1 MVTKSGNEYGSSP
14 SHNAFDSF
22 YGSHIDSEYKPT
34 WKECAGVLIITPVAP
49 SADFMMKLY
58 CTDSETVL
66 LCEMFGTASF
76 QPLWKRRNDFI
87 FTGSCSSISE
97 IHHLCSAQASHF
109 QSNHNRQQ
117 QTPQL
122 VTVAWTPPSP
132 NWIALNTDASTIQP
146 AGLSFVGG
154 AFRDSLGNWKLGFHQ
169 AIGIMSPLHA
179 ELRNIL
185 IGLHIA

>member
-1 MVTKSGNEYGSSP
+1 
-14 SHNAFDSF
+14 
-22 YGSHIDSEYKPT
+22 
-34 WKECAGVLIITPVAP
+34 
-49 SADFMMKLY
+49 MMKLY

-76 QPLWKRRNDFI
+76 QP
-87 FTGSCSSISE
+87 
-97 IHHLCSAQASHF
+97 ASHF